1 MSGTGAASL
10 GSNMCT
16 ETCLRGMSDA
26 LWMTHARLYRVNA
39 HLANSRVC
47 SCPLHESDDNVDDLD
62 DDDEEEDDED
72 DNDDDNVDYFD
83 DDDDDDD
90 DDDNDND
97 DDDDDDDG

>member
-10 GSNMCT
+10 RSNMCT

-47 SCPLHESDDNVDDLD
+47 SCPLHDGD
-62 DDDEEEDDED
+62 DD
-72 DNDDDNVDYFD
+72 VD
-83 DDDDDDD
+83 DDDDDDVD
-90 DDDNDND
+90 DGSDDGDGGD
-97 DDDDDDDG
+97 DDDDDIIQCRGANSRETVAFVGE